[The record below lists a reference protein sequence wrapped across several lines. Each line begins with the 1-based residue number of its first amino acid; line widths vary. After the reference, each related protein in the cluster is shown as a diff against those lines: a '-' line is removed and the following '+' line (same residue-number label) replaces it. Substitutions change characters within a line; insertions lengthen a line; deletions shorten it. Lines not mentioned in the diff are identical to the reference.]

1 MAPWR
6 AAAGTNTLREQHPTQ
21 LEGEP

>member
-6 AAAGTNTLREQHPTQ
+6 AAAGTNALREQHPTQ

>member
-1 MAPWR
+1 MVPWR
-6 AAAGTNTLREQHPTQ
+6 TDAGTNVLREQHPTQ